1 MTKDYSSSAS
11 WNSAALAG
19 LIMAVVTIAVD
30 LVRGLSGRVPG
41 VGGGVLSFFAWAFKM
56 VLCAWTFHYLMKRFH
71 DSFEGVDCFSLKRYG
86 LKLALFSSLIVA
98 AYSLVSLLV
107 IKPDSI
113 NEIMNTYR
121 ETYASMMDSNSEA
134 ALEKMLPK
142 LPVYIGVVTVGYC
155 FLWGWLYSSLFSKS
169 IAPYDPFADI
179 QDSPDNQ

>member
-19 LIMAVVTIAVD
+19 LVMAAVTVAID

-41 VGGGVLSFFAWAFKM
+41 VGGGVLSFFAWALKL
-56 VLCAWTFHYLMKRFH
+56 VLCAWTFRYLMKRFF
-71 DSFEGVDCFSLKRYG
+71 DGFEGVDCFSLKRYG
-86 LKLALFSSLIVA
+86 LKLALFSSIIVA

-107 IKPDSI
+107 INPDSI
-113 NEIMNTYR
+113 TEIMDTYR

-142 LPVYIGVVTVGYC
+142 LPVYIGLVTVIYC
-155 FLWGWLYSSLFSKS
+155 FLWGWLYSSIFSKG

-179 QDSPDNQ
+179 KDFPDNQ

>member
-1 MTKDYSSSAS
+1 MTKDYSSSTS

-19 LIMAVVTIAVD
+19 LIMAAVTIAAD

-41 VGGGVLSFFAWAFKM
+41 AGGGVLNFFVWALKM
-56 VLCAWTFHYLMKRFH
+56 VLCAWTFRYLMKRFY
-71 DSFEGVDCFSLKRYG
+71 DSFEGVDYFSLKRYG
-86 LKLALFSSLIVA
+86 LKLALFSSILVS

-107 IKPDSI
+107 INPDSI
-113 NEIMNTYR
+113 SDIMNTYR

-142 LPVYIGVVTVGYC
+142 LPVYIGLVSLGYC
-155 FLWGWLYSSLFSKS
+155 FLWGWTYSSLFSKS

-179 QDSPDNQ
+179 KDFPDNQ

>member
-19 LIMAVVTIAVD
+19 LVMAAVTIALD
-30 LVRGLSGRVPG
+30 FARGLASKLPG
-41 VGGGVLSFFAWAFKM
+41 VGGGVLSFFAWALKL
-56 VLCAWTFHYLMKRFH
+56 VLCAWTFRYLMKRFYEGF
-71 DSFEGVDCFSLKRYG
+71 DGVDSFSLKRYG
-86 LKLALFSSLIVA
+86 LKLALFSSIIVS
-98 AYSLVSLLV
+98 AYSLVSMLV
-107 IKPDSI
+107 INPDTI

-142 LPVYIGVVTVGYC
+142 LPTYIGLVSVVYC

-169 IAPYDPFADI
+169 IAPFDPFADI
-179 QDSPDNQ
+179 KDFPDNQ